1 MTKSGKFIPPPPP
14 ANMNKVSVIIPTRNS
29 ENDLSTAI
37 DSALAQDYPGAIEV
51 IVADGSDND
60 ATADMLRRR
69 YPQVRVVPNP
79 EHTIP
84 AGLNRALKAVTGDIV
99 VRCDTHSV
107 LPPGYVERAVSVLA
121 RTGAANVG
129 GRQHAVGTT
138 LFERAVAMATTT
150 FLGVG
155 NARHRLGGPEGPTDT
170 VYLGAWYRN
179 TLESVDGF
187 DLSLLANEDYELNW
201 RLRQNGGVVWFDP
214 ALVVD
219 YQPRKNLWGLAR
231 QYFGYGRWKSVVLR
245 AHPASLKA
253 RQLAPP
259 LLALGLIASAGA
271 TLAGVS
277 WAALLPIVYL
287 LTLLGGALA
296 IGIRRR
302 DIAFALVPLVLATIH
317 LSWGIGIFLPPRRK
331 KRTD

>member
-1 MTKSGKFIPPPPP
+1 M
-14 ANMNKVSVIIPTRNS
+14 
-29 ENDLSTAI
+29 
-37 DSALAQDYPGAIEV
+37 
-51 IVADGSDND
+51 
-60 ATADMLRRR
+60 
-69 YPQVRVVPNP
+69 
-79 EHTIP
+79 
-84 AGLNRALKAVTGDIV
+84 
-99 VRCDTHSV
+99 
-107 LPPGYVERAVSVLA
+107 
-121 RTGAANVG
+121 
-129 GRQHAVGTT
+129 
-138 LFERAVAMATTT
+138 
-150 FLGVG
+150 
-155 NARHRLGGPEGPTDT
+155 
-170 VYLGAWYRN
+170 
-179 TLESVDGF
+179 
-187 DLSLLANEDYELNW
+187 
-201 RLRQNGGVVWFDP
+201 VWFDP

-317 LSWGIGIFLPPRRK
+317 LSWGIGIFLRRAERNG
-331 KRTD
+331 RTDGTG